1 MGIHSA
7 ECGKWEILAV
17 FLHAFESRQMLTSAK
32 RHHRPRE
39 QIELHGEADPK
50 AGPVLGGVL
59 GQQAVRQG
67 VAGTMHLKA
76 KA

>member
-39 QIELHGEADPK
+39 QIELHGEAYPEP
-50 AGPVLGGVL
+50 G
-59 GQQAVRQG
+59 AVRWG
-67 VAGTMHLKA
+67 KA
-76 KA
+76 RE